1 MALKG
6 VSRVGVDTAGGLIT
20 GPGATKVFVEGS
32 KASLNGD
39 AVASHG
45 SSPHSS
51 ATMVATTTKVF
62 IEGTPVVRQ
71 GDLAT
76 CGHPATG
83 STKVFAG

>member
-6 VSRVGVDTAGGLIT
+6 ISRVGVDTASGLIT

-32 KASLNGD
+32 KASLHGD

-45 SSPHSS
+45 SGSHSS
-51 ATMVATTTKVF
+51 ATMIATTTKVF
-62 IEGTPVVRQ
+62 VEGTPVVRQ

-76 CGHPATG
+76 CSHAATG